1 MSLTH
6 EEKRKFGA
14 KQKIEKLIFVAKKN
28 LRRKFEKK
36 NYIFVFFVFILLP
49 RKNKDPQNVDDN
61 SFYFCSTDA
70 QNKYP
75 IVCP

>member
-49 RKNKDPQNVDDN
+49 RKNKDPQSVMTFHFI
-61 SFYFCSTDA
+61 SL
-70 QNKYP
+70 
-75 IVCP
+75 